1 MNTKKKLKYKML
13 PIRLEEE
20 TLNQWRRLAH
30 WHEMSM
36 AELIRSLVEDKIRK
50 SKGMAKIS
58 NSFSLSK
65 AKINVDV

>member
-20 TLNQWRRLAH
+20 TLKQWRRLAH

-36 AELIRSLVEDKIRK
+36 AELIRSLVD
-50 SKGMAKIS
+50 AKIKE
-58 NSFSLSK
+58 SK
-65 AKINVDV
+65 SVDK

>member
-20 TLNQWRRLAH
+20 TLNQWRKLAH

-36 AELIRSLVEDKIRK
+36 AEMIRILVDEKIQE
-50 SKGMAKIS
+50 SKKC
-58 NSFSLSK
+58 
-65 AKINVDV
+65 